1 MSITSKSLQRSNVAF
16 VFKQEGF
23 VVPEN
28 GEFTI
33 LYTGELA
40 KGANFIDDP
49 VMRAKVYYLP
59 KLKMTFTLEGTRFRI
74 DQDPEDG
81 NLNSAIISESLNA
94 YRSLFSKCNLES
106 YGFNFDIIY
115 RFDNTL
121 QLNYLFGL
129 IADSSKILNKRDL
142 AALGVQFTLQRF
154 DRSETYFLKI
164 VSPLELV
171 AHINYHY
178 NSNQLPAGRAGGP
191 DEQKMKEL
199 FQKNYEEADEVVGNL
214 KF

>member
-1 MSITSKSLQRSNVAF
+1 M
-16 VFKQEGF
+16 
-23 VVPEN
+23 VPEN

-33 LYTGELA
+33 LYIGEQA

-49 VMRAKVYYLP
+49 VMRFKVYHLP
-59 KLKMTFTLEGTRFRI
+59 KLKMTFTLEGTRFRV

-81 NLNSAIISESLNA
+81 NLNSAIMSEGLNA
-94 YRSLFSKCNLES
+94 YRNLFSKCTLES

-129 IADSSKILNKRDL
+129 FADSDKILDKQDL
-142 AALGVQFTLQRF
+142 TALGVQFTLQRPN
-154 DRSETYFLKI
+154 RSETYFLKI

-171 AHINYHY
+171 VHVNYHF
-178 NSNQLPAGRAGGP
+178 NLGKSDKLP
-191 DEQKMKEL
+191 DEHKMKEL
-199 FQKNYEEADEVVGNL
+199 FQKSYEETDKVIKNL

>member
-1 MSITSKSLQRSNVAF
+1 MVITSKSLQRSNVAF

-23 VVPEN
+23 IVPEN

-33 LYTGELA
+33 LYTGESA

-49 VMRAKVYYLP
+49 VMRLKVYSLP

-81 NLNSAIISESLNA
+81 NLNLATISESLNA
-94 YRSLFSKCNLES
+94 YKNLFPKCALES

-129 IADSSKILNKRDL
+129 LADGGKILAKKDL
-142 AALGVQFTLQRF
+142 VNLGVQFTLQKPTSGG
-154 DRSETYFLKI
+154 SETYFLKI
-164 VSPLELV
+164 VSPLELSV
-171 AHINYHY
+171 HANYHFD
-178 NSNQLPAGRAGGP
+178 SGKLP
-191 DEQKMKEL
+191 DEPKMKDL
-199 FQKNYEEADEVVGNL
+199 FQKNYEEADEVIKNL

>member
-1 MSITSKSLQRSNVAF
+1 MVITSKSLQRSNVAF

-23 VVPEN
+23 IVPEN
-28 GEFTI
+28 GDFAI
-33 LYTGELA
+33 LYTGEQA

-49 VMRAKVYYLP
+49 VMRLKVYYLP
-59 KLKMTFTLEGTRFRI
+59 KLKMTFTLEGTRFRV
-74 DQDPEDG
+74 DQDSEGG
-81 NLNSAIISESLNA
+81 NLNTAAISEGLNA
-94 YRSLFSKCNLES
+94 YRNLFSKCNLES

-129 IADSSKILNKRDL
+129 VVDSDKILDKRDL
-142 AALGVQFTLQRF
+142 TALGVQFTLQQP
-154 DRSETYFLKI
+154 DKNETYFLKI

-171 AHINYHY
+171 AHVNYHF
-178 NSNQLPAGRAGGP
+178 NSDKLP
-191 DEQKMKEL
+191 DEQKLKEL
-199 FQKNYEEADEVVGNL
+199 FQKSYEETDEVIKNL

>member
-1 MSITSKSLQRSNVAF
+1 MIITSKSLQRSNVAF

-23 VVPEN
+23 VMPEN

-33 LYTGELA
+33 LYTGESA

-49 VMRAKVYYLP
+49 VMRLKVYHLP
-59 KLKMTFTLEGTRFRI
+59 KLKMTFTLEGTRFRV
-74 DQDPEDG
+74 DHDTEDG
-81 NLNSAIISESLNA
+81 NPNSAIIAEGLNA

-121 QLNYLFGL
+121 QLNHLFGL
-129 IADSSKILNKRDL
+129 ITNSDKILDKRDL
-142 AALGVQFTLQRF
+142 TAFGVQFTLQRPNKN
-154 DRSETYFLKI
+154 ETYFLKI

-171 AHINYHY
+171 AHINYHF
-178 NSNQLPAGRAGGP
+178 NSNQLL

-199 FQKNYEEADEVVGNL
+199 FQKNYEETDEIIKNL

>member
-1 MSITSKSLQRSNVAF
+1 MIITSKSLQRSNIAF

-23 VVPEN
+23 VTPEN
-28 GEFTI
+28 GEFAI
-33 LYTGELA
+33 LYTGEPA

-49 VMRAKVYYLP
+49 AMRLKVYHLP

-74 DQDPEDG
+74 DQDTEDG
-81 NLNSAIISESLNA
+81 NLSSAIVAESLNA
-94 YRSLFSKCNLES
+94 YKNLFSKCGLES

-129 IADSSKILNKRDL
+129 LANSGKILEKRDL
-142 AALGVQFTLQRF
+142 TALGIQFTLQKP
-154 DRSETYFLKI
+154 DKSETYFLKI

-171 AHINYHY
+171 AHINYHF
-178 NSNQLPAGRAGGP
+178 NSNRLP

-199 FQKNYEEADEVVGNL
+199 FQKNYEEADEIIKNL

>member
-1 MSITSKSLQRSNVAF
+1 MIITSKSLQRSNVAF
-16 VFKQEGF
+16 VFKPEGF
-23 VVPEN
+23 IMPEN

-33 LYTGELA
+33 LYTGESA

-49 VMRAKVYYLP
+49 VMRLKVYHLP
-59 KLKMTFTLEGTRFRI
+59 KLKMTFTLEGARFRV
-74 DQDPEDG
+74 DHDPEDG
-81 NLNSAIISESLNA
+81 NLNSAIVPESLNA
-94 YRSLFSKCNLES
+94 HRSLFSKCNLES

-121 QLNYLFGL
+121 QLNYLFSL
-129 IADSSKILNKRDL
+129 IADSSKILNKQDL
-142 AALGVQFTLQRF
+142 TALGVQFTLQKPGK
-154 DRSETYFLKI
+154 SETYFLKI

-171 AHINYHY
+171 AHINYHF
-178 NSNQLPAGRAGGP
+178 NSVQLP

-199 FQKNYEEADEVVGNL
+199 FQKSYEETDEVVKNL

>member
-1 MSITSKSLQRSNVAF
+1 MIITSKSLHRSNVAF

-33 LYTGELA
+33 LYTGEQA

-49 VMRAKVYYLP
+49 VMRLKVYHLP
-59 KLKMTFTLEGTRFRI
+59 KLKMTFTLEGTRFRV
-74 DQDPEDG
+74 DHDTEDG
-81 NLNSAIISESLNA
+81 NLNSAIISEGLNA
-94 YRSLFSKCNLES
+94 YRNLFSKCNLES

-121 QLNYLFGL
+121 QLNYLFSL
-129 IADSSKILNKRDL
+129 VADSDKILDKRDL
-142 AALGVQFTLQRF
+142 TAMGVQFTLQRPN
-154 DRSETYFLKI
+154 RSETYFLKI

-171 AHINYHY
+171 AHINYHF
-178 NSNQLPAGRAGGP
+178 NSNQLPASRIGGP

-199 FQKNYEEADEVVGNL
+199 FQKSYEEVDTVIQNL
-214 KF
+214 RF

>member
-1 MSITSKSLQRSNVAF
+1 MIITSKSLQRSNVAF

-33 LYTGELA
+33 LYTGEQA
-40 KGANFIDDP
+40 KGANFMDDP
-49 VMRAKVYYLP
+49 VMRLKVYHLP

-74 DQDPEDG
+74 DQDSEDG
-81 NLNSAIISESLNA
+81 NLNSAIILESLNA
-94 YRSLFSKCNLES
+94 YKSLFSKCNLES

-121 QLNYLFGL
+121 QLNYLFSL
-129 IADSSKILNKRDL
+129 IADSDKILDKRDL
-142 AALGVQFTLQRF
+142 TALGVQFTLQRPK
-154 DRSETYFLKI
+154 RSETYFLKI
-164 VSPLELV
+164 VSPLELA
-171 AHINYHY
+171 AHTNYHF
-178 NSNQLPAGRAGGP
+178 NSVQLP

-199 FQKNYEEADEVVGNL
+199 FQKNYEEADTVIQNL